1 MTPLILL
8 VGFLGSGKTTYLRR
22 LLPALRNLGIDPHVI
37 INDYENAR
45 VDAELLRELAD
56 SITPISGS
64 CVCCGSRDE
73 LLSALEKFEHAPGR
87 VAVIETNGTTDSDE
101 LIEMLSLEPSLG
113 RFTLPVQLSLIDA
126 QRWQKRFW
134 HNALELAQARTAGF
148 LFISR
153 WDGIDTKRRQKVE
166 ESLTQLGLHAQRME
180 PGEFAKEIGTVLAEV
195 RDIPDREAA
204 AHPAEC
210 GCGHPHCCGGD
221 HHHDCDE
228 GGSHDCCGSH
238 GCGGDHHCED
248 RHHDGE
254 QGEEHGKPHT
264 HAAHHFA
271 SLQIDLPETVP
282 QRTLAAFLDGLPQEV
297 IRVKGLARLA
307 ESPEEYHVFQ
317 RVDDSATQWLP
328 IGRTSRLSRPVAVLI
343 GPGIEPKAI
352 RARAAELFRTGSV

>member
-22 LLPALRNLGIDPHVI
+22 LLPALREIGIDPHVI
-37 INDYENAR
+37 INDYENAG

-56 SITPISGS
+56 SIIPISGS

-73 LLSALEKFEHAPGR
+73 LISTLEKFAHSPGR

-101 LIEMLSLEPSLG
+101 LIEMLSIEPSLG
-113 RFTLPVQLSLIDA
+113 KFTLPVQLSVIDG

-134 HNALELAQARTAGF
+134 HNSLELAQARTAGF

-153 WDGIDTKRRQKVE
+153 WEEADAKRRQKVE
-166 ESLTQLGLHAQRME
+166 ESLARHGLHARRME

-195 RDIPDREAA
+195 RDVADREAA
-204 AHPAEC
+204 AHPAKC
-210 GCGHPHCCGGD
+210 GCGH
-221 HHHDCDE
+221 
-228 GGSHDCCGSH
+228 SH
-238 GCGGDHHCED
+238 GCGGDHHCNEGGSHDCCGDHHCED
-248 RHHDGE
+248 HDHHHDNGE
-254 QGEEHGKPHT
+254 HGEEHGKPHT

-282 QRTLAAFLDGLPQEV
+282 QRALAAFLDGLPPEV

-343 GPGIEPKAI
+343 GPGIEPEAI
-352 RARAAELFRTGSV
+352 RTRAAELFRTGSV